1 MDLPL
6 PSEISLGGVFRELRK
21 DLESLRT
28 EIESAR
34 PLSPEVVERITTQL
48 TQDRVHQSNAIE
60 GSTFTRRETVQVLA
74 AGQIVDVGR
83 RRESLE
89 ALNLG
94 KVIGELQRDIE
105 NGAGYADEDRFLAIH
120 KLLFTELR
128 DDIAGRYR
136 PDRIMIGGA
145 KHQPPKEPAPLIH
158 RVFEILAESTVDPLI
173 LATWCHW
180 AIARIHPFEDGNGR
194 MSRLW
199 QDKILLQHQF
209 TPAIIPFSR
218 RNEYYEALTQ
228 ADEGRFDSLLEL
240 VTTEAIRTSQIYLNV
255 IREED
260 EAADWAKS
268 LISDSEQDIA
278 DRLKLEYTRWLAQ
291 VRDLREAVRRC
302 VTLLNRSSSEFEFSM
317 EDYDIPPQA
326 TWESLRSEPRTP
338 QTWCFRLI
346 ARTAGRMYQYAV
358 LAGKHF
364 RNTSDVKLNITGPL
378 VNLIVSEKVGG
389 SKNAEF
395 LLADNNPIRLREILI
410 LNGKLVL
417 GEWNSAERELVYD
430 TEVTAMQIAKRF
442 LEDIVRNRL
451 TN

>member
-1 MDLPL
+1 MDLPF
-6 PSEISLGGVFRELRK
+6 PPQITPGGVFRELRK
-21 DLESLRT
+21 DLDHLRA
-28 EIESAR
+28 EIDAAR
-34 PLSPEVVERITTQL
+34 PLPSELVTRISNQL

-60 GSTFTRRETVQVLA
+60 GNTFTPRETATVL
-74 AGQIVDVGR
+74 QTQQLIDVGR

-94 KVIGELQRDIE
+94 KVIGELQRDLE
-105 NGAGYADEDRFLAIH
+105 SGADYADEGRFLAIH
-120 KLLFTELR
+120 KLLFTDLR

-136 PDRIMIGGA
+136 ADRIMIRGA
-145 KHQPPKEPAPLIH
+145 KYQPPKEPAPLIR
-158 RVFEILAESTVDPLI
+158 RVFEALAESNVDPLI

-199 QDKILLQHQF
+199 QDYILLQHQF

-218 RNEYYEALTQ
+218 RSEYYEALTS
-228 ADEGRFDSLLEL
+228 ADEGQFDPLLEL
-240 VTTEAIRTSQIYLNV
+240 VTTEAIRTSQVYLNV

-268 LISDSEQDIA
+268 LISNSEQDID

-302 VTLLNRSSSEFEFSM
+302 VTLLNRSSSDFEFSM
-317 EDYDIPPQA
+317 EDYDIPPQS
-326 TWESLRSEPRTP
+326 TWESLRSEPSTP
-338 QTWCFRLI
+338 QTWCFRVI
-346 ARTAGRMYQYAV
+346 ARTTERRFQYV
-358 LAGKHF
+358 IFAGKHF
-364 RNTSDVKLNITGPL
+364 RNDSDTPLNITGPL
-378 VNLIVSEKVGG
+378 VNLIVSEKCGPEESVILKKDE
-389 SKNAEF
+389 SP
-395 LLADNNPIRLREILI
+395 LRLREILI

-417 GEWNSAERELVYD
+417 GEWNSAKRELVYD

-442 LEDIVRNRL
+442 LEDVVRHRL